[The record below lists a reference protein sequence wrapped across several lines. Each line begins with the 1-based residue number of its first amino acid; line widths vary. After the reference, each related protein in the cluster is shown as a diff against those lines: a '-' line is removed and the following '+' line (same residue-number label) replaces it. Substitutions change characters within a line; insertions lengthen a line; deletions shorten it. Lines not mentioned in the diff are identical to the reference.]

1 MEHCIHRH
9 NCSGMTLLEVM
20 IAAVVLTI
28 GIISVMAMQT
38 RAISASASAY
48 NRTGASSIA
57 TSLIEN
63 FHRMDFND
71 RNLDATRTDDFRHE
85 NLAGNLSDLNTMRQ
99 IWQNNPQGI
108 TNIAHTFDRD
118 SLREMEGTI
127 RSSNIAGAT
136 PDIVIDRS
144 DQVYRLCWTVQQ
156 VNRNETSNSP
166 IAKNIRIFMRWDTP
180 MGPRHLE
187 RTTSKFNNTP
197 IP

>member
-1 MEHCIHRH
+1 
-9 NCSGMTLLEVM
+9 
-20 IAAVVLTI
+20 
-28 GIISVMAMQT
+28 MAMQT